1 MTDPARWM
9 RGLQPATGPRG
20 QDVENLLTGSH
31 TGIALPPVEEGI
43 GLRRLYAFDAR
54 ITGARLVL
62 DDLHL
67 TVESSKFEDCHFR
80 QRTRPVLNAYG
91 IAAQGSFA
99 NTPSRYRG
107 CTFERVRFKML
118 SGFSL
123 GRALFEGCTFVN
135 CRWEGHF
142 AHDGWLVDNRFLG
155 PMNGCAW
162 YGHGVDGAN
171 LIEGND
177 FTVVRFTS
185 NVAFRDGFPIT
196 AQQWPAGYRPLVD
209 D

>member
-1 MTDPARWM
+1 
-9 RGLQPATGPRG
+9 
-20 QDVENLLTGSH
+20 
-31 TGIALPPVEEGI
+31 
-43 GLRRLYAFDAR
+43 
-54 ITGARLVL
+54 
-62 DDLHL
+62 
-67 TVESSKFEDCHFR
+67 
-80 QRTRPVLNAYG
+80 
-91 IAAQGSFA
+91 
-99 NTPSRYRG
+99 
-107 CTFERVRFKML
+107 ML

-177 FTVVRFTS
+177 FTAVRFTS

-196 AQQWPAGYRPLVD
+196 AQRGQPGTAHSSTTEQPAAAGGHRAGPGGRPGPAGRLHH
-209 D
+209 